1 MSALTASPAWQA
13 LLQHCETFDKEML
26 RDADISD
33 FKCDAAGLTLDYG
46 RNWIMPETM
55 ALLLDLV
62 QQEKLADWQT
72 KMFDGTAINSTENR
86 AVLHTALRAKADAD
100 IRVDGQNIMPGI
112 ADIKRRM
119 ADFCNRVRSGEWKG
133 AAGQSIKSIVNI
145 GIGGSDLGPK
155 MVTEALKAFHDVKIH
170 FHFVSN
176 IDSTHLVETL
186 KTCEPATTLFIIA
199 SKTFTTIETLTNA
212 QTARDWLTAAL
223 GPDATAKH
231 FVAVSTATE
240 KVKAFGIDPDNMFGF
255 WDWVGGRYSVWSAIG
270 LPLMLAIG
278 PDGFEKFL
286 TGAHAMDTHF
296 ITAPLAQNM
305 PVILAALGVW
315 YRNFWTLPVQAVL
328 PYDQYLENFPR
339 YLQQLDM
346 ESLGKSVDRDGH
358 RVDYDTG
365 AIVFGEPGTNGQH
378 AFYQLIHQGTTS
390 IPCDFIVTH
399 TPHNPRGDHHKILLA
414 NALAQPEAL
423 WHGKS
428 LEQAKGNPYRV
439 FDGLR
444 PSNILHIED
453 LNPFTLGALIALYE
467 HKVFVQSVIWN
478 INAFDQFGVEL
489 GKELALEMM
498 SRSKIEVKKTEIRI
512 RELFSRL
519 SSRK

>member
-1 MSALTASPAWQA
+1 MSALTQSAAWRA
-13 LLQHCETFDKEML
+13 LSIHRETFDREIL
-26 RDADISD
+26 RDAEIKDAYL
-33 FKCDAAGLTLDYG
+33 CEAAGLKLDYG
-46 RNWIMPETM
+46 RNWIVPETI

-62 QQEKLADWQT
+62 KQQSLAEWRM
-72 KMFDGTAINSTENR
+72 KMFSGQPINTTENR
-86 AVLHTALRAKADAD
+86 AVLHTALRATADSPF
-100 IRVDGQNIMPGI
+100 VMDGQDIFSNIQGV
-112 ADIKRRM
+112 KLRM
-119 ADFCNRVRSGEWKG
+119 ADFCKRVRTGQWLG
-133 AAGQSIKSIVNI
+133 ATNQPIRSVVNI

-155 MVTEALKAFHDVKIH
+155 MVTEALKPFHDTDIA

-186 KTCEPATTLFIIA
+186 KHCEPESTLFIIA

-212 QTARDWLTAAL
+212 QTARDWLTAKL
-223 GPDATAKH
+223 GTTAVAKH

-240 KVKAFGIDPDNMFGF
+240 KVKAFGIDTNNMFGF

-278 PDGFEKFL
+278 PAQFDQFL
-286 TGAHAMDTHF
+286 AGAHAMDTHF
-296 ITAPLAQNM
+296 VTAPLEKNM
-305 PVILAALGVW
+305 PVMMAVLGVW
-315 YRNFWTLPVQAVL
+315 YRNFWQLPVQAIL

-346 ESLGKSVDRDGH
+346 ESNGKRVDRNGEN
-358 RVDYDTG
+358 VDYDTG

-378 AFYQLIHQGTTS
+378 AFYQLIHQGTTL

-399 TPHNPRGDHHKILLA
+399 TPHNPRGEHHKILLA

-428 LEQAKGNPYRV
+428 LAQANGNPYRV
-439 FDGLR
+439 FPGLR

-453 LNPFTLGALIALYE
+453 LNPFTLGALIACYE
-467 HKVFVQSVIWN
+467 HKVFTQSVIWN

-489 GKELALEMM
+489 GKEMALGMM
-498 SRSKIEVKKTEIRI
+498 K
-512 RELFSRL
+512 
-519 SSRK
+519 